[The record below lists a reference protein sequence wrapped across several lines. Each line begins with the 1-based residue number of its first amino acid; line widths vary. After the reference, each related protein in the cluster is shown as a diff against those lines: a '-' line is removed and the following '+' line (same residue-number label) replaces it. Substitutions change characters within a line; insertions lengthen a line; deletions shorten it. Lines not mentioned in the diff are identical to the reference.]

1 MKILVVTMYDGVSD
15 IDVSEWADQVFK
27 GTLAVQFGPEQ
38 MAEMKK
44 DFLSEVDVVAQSKS
58 PDGKMIA
65 TTRWKLTK

>member
-1 MKILVVTMYDGVSD
+1 MKILVVTMYDGVGDEELRS
-15 IDVSEWADQVFK
+15 WTDQVFK

-38 MAEMKK
+38 LEEMKK

-58 PDGKMIA
+58 PNGKMTA